1 MSEVSRPFVVNK
13 CMYVC
18 MYVCVSIRRILCDR
32 SLSFLYLFCHSVN
45 RITDERG
52 NGHWP
57 ILARG
62 DLLNTSSL
70 FYGKQSN
77 TVRFYLPSFL
87 VFLVSVMS
95 RKSEI
100 SPEMFESI
108 LVKVTE
114 KFTEIFKSYM
124 DQIVS
129 TLVNRVDNIES
140 KVDASMAVINNRVND
155 LERKLQQTSSNPN
168 EQSDQ
173 ILKTLMA
180 LELE

>member
-1 MSEVSRPFVVNK
+1 
-13 CMYVC
+13 
-18 MYVCVSIRRILCDR
+18 
-32 SLSFLYLFCHSVN
+32 
-45 RITDERG
+45 
-52 NGHWP
+52 
-57 ILARG
+57 
-62 DLLNTSSL
+62 
-70 FYGKQSN
+70 
-77 TVRFYLPSFL
+77 
-87 VFLVSVMS
+87 
-95 RKSEI
+95 
-100 SPEMFESI
+100 MFESI